1 MDIKIVADTTLGL
14 CDLLGKDI
22 NDVWEN
28 NTDQSIKDA
37 FSLEEVKSV
46 IKKMQNGYENNN

>member
-1 MDIKIVADTTLGL
+1 MDIKIVADMTLGL

-28 NTDQSIKDA
+28 NTDQSIKDT
-37 FSLEEVKSV
+37 FTLEEVKSA
-46 IKKMQNGYENNN
+46 IEKMQNDPENNN

>member
-1 MDIKIVADTTLGL
+1 MDIKIVADMTLGL